1 MHYKTRYNY
10 RVVASAF
17 FIKVLRETVKR
28 LAKLAPIKYK
38 CRNNRVIIYAYT
50 RDDAE
55 ILAKLVS
62 QYFCIV
68 LSYKYFIPHTFCN
81 ISIVI
86 EENK

>member
-1 MHYKTRYNY
+1 MRYKERYNY

-17 FIKVLRETVKR
+17 FIKALCETAKR

-38 CRNNRVIIYAYT
+38 RSGNRIVIYADT

-55 ILAKLVS
+55 MLAKLVS

-68 LSYKYFIPHTFCN
+68 LTYKYLIPHVFCN